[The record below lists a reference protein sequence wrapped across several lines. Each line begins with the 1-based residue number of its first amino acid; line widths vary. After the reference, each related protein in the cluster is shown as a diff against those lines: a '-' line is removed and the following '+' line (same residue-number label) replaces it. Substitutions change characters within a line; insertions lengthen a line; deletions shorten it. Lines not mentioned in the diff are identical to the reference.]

1 MRAVAGRGQRAGD
14 SDGCTAE
21 AVEGAQSWGEPRPG
35 SCGREHQPMH
45 LHTRLHMHPP
55 AHLPMHLH
63 MHPPLHLH
71 TSHGC
76 SRRRFR
82 RCSWPAARGGGVAH
96 VVAGWSTVGPPRE
109 LSCAACGKHF
119 GAPSPGTG
127 GPLPT
132 GGGVTKVAR
141 SAPRCLP
148 GSHAWVGV
156 RSKSAASVVCVR
168 AACCCSIC
176 PSGRR
181 SAEWPPW
188 AAARGAASR
197 ARERVGRRGE
207 AEVRQG
213 RQLREAPIKPRRH
226 MASRQRPAP
235 HRPGY
240 LEPSAGRRLLVAA
253 VLSVTAAAACGLPI
267 RAGVTT

>member
-1 MRAVAGRGQRAGD
+1 MHTGQ
-14 SDGCTAE
+14 GCTAH
-21 AVEGAQSWGEPRPG
+21 AHA
-35 SCGREHQPMH
+35 HTH
-45 LHTRLHMHPP
+45 LL
-55 AHLPMHLH
+55 MHLH
-63 MHPPLHLH
+63 MHPSMHLH

-76 SRRRFR
+76 SRRRSW

-109 LSCAACGKHF
+109 LRCAACGKHF

-168 AACCCSIC
+168 AACCRSIC
-176 PSGRR
+176 PSGCR
-181 SAEWPPW
+181 SAGWPPG

-197 ARERVGRRGE
+197 ARGTSGAAGRGRGTT
-207 AEVRQG
+207 
-213 RQLREAPIKPRRH
+213 
-226 MASRQRPAP
+226 RPSTSGGAHQAAAP
-235 HRPGY
+235 HGLSP
-240 LEPSAGRRLLVAA
+240 EAGAA
-253 VLSVTAAAACGLPI
+253 QAGLSRAERGTAAACGCGAVRDGRSCLWPAYP
-267 RAGVTT
+267 RRCNDVTAAGAARGATGAAGGRFGDCEWLLAPMTCCVQDNV

>member
-14 SDGCTAE
+14 GDGCTAE

-35 SCGREHQPMH
+35 SCGREG
-45 LHTRLHMHPP
+45 LHTGRGCTAHAH
-55 AHLPMHLH
+55 AHTHLPMHLH
-63 MHPPLHLH
+63 THTPLHLH

-76 SRRRFR
+76 SRRRSW

-109 LSCAACGKHF
+109 LRCAACGKHF

-148 GSHAWVGV
+148 GS
-156 RSKSAASVVCVR
+156 
-168 AACCCSIC
+168 
-176 PSGRR
+176 
-181 SAEWPPW
+181 
-188 AAARGAASR
+188 
-197 ARERVGRRGE
+197 RVGRRALQVLCLG
-207 AEVRQG
+207 G
-213 RQLREAPIKPRRH
+213 LR
-226 MASRQRPAP
+226 ST
-235 HRPGY
+235 
-240 LEPSAGRRLLVAA
+240 RLLLLV
-253 VLSVTAAAACGLPI
+253 VPEWTPLCRAAAWGGCAWS
-267 RAGVTT
+267 GVSR